1 MYKDIPHKL
10 FFPPH
15 AVQLRGSILRL
26 LEKSEAVS
34 FNMRQ
39 GIFYFW
45 KKKKKKK
52 FRELSSLVCPEQKFT
67 MPTSVSMREVSA
79 SGNCLRCC
87 DLTYTPNQK

>member
-45 KKKKKKK
+45 EKKKEKNS
-52 FRELSSLVCPEQKFT
+52 E
-67 MPTSVSMREVSA
+67 
-79 SGNCLRCC
+79 N
-87 DLTYTPNQK
+87 